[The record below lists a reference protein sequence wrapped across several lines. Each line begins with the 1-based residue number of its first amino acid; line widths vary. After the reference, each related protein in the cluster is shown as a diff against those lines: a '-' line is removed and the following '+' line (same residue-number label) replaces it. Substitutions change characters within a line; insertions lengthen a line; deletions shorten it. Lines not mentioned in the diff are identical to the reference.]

1 MRFLCGAVLA
11 FSAVT
16 MCSCEATNSLAK
28 VRENP
33 DDPEGPPI
41 AAGRV
46 TQVVIVAPR
55 GEFFDSDGNGFR
67 DSTRIVAFLFD
78 EFSTGKTVAVGGD
91 GTLRILLVGDNGERL
106 ASWMFPITPDR
117 GMMEQTSYG
126 WGYVIDLDIN
136 DVATDQFPH
145 HDGALAAI
153 YTPADG
159 SRSATTSGPAAV
171 LVGPTFE

>member
-1 MRFLCGAVLA
+1 MISPLPQQIVRFLCGAVLA

-91 GTLRILLVGDNGERL
+91 AATPYAEIVLLLDELSKAGIPKVGL
-106 ASWMFPITPDR
+106 LT
-117 GMMEQTSYG
+117 
-126 WGYVIDLDIN
+126 DI
-136 DVATDQFPH
+136 
-145 HDGALAAI
+145 
-153 YTPADG
+153 
-159 SRSATTSGPAAV
+159 
-171 LVGPTFE
+171 E